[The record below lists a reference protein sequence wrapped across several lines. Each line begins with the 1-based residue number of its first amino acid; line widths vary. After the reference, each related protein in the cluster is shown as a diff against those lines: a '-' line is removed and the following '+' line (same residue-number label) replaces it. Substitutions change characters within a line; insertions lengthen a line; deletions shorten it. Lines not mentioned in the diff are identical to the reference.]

1 MNSIENLIGNSISI
15 IKKSSLFIVTIFSFW
30 SGSNSITGA
39 SPSTFSSST
48 ERNLVGAQ
56 QSVQEKAT
64 KNTDSILNVLNQNKS
79 NAGSGIESNG
89 TSSAIKDQNI
99 FIVPIKTDK
108 IVEIAKKLNQLNLI
122 APSYGDLSVQ
132 GKNVQTKDKT
142 VSKTM
147 LDAVP
152 NNVPNTATQSFVV
165 NEVNEVN
172 NLVSITNQESEESL
186 VNIRCENK
194 TNNTI
199 KVITGSGVIISSS
212 GLILTAAHVAAPVY
226 SEQNGGKYNCYAR
239 IKNPATG
246 NYPVKVVFINP
257 DWVSKYYS
265 EFDKSYSESGENDI
279 AILQIDNSGGKIS
292 NSEMSDLNN
301 VAYTI
306 LSADIPN
313 LGDSVEIKSYPAD
326 VYGKSDVFTVL
337 PRKSETNS
345 IDGLFNFS
353 GGIDSPFDLIET
365 KPSSL
370 GQPGASGGG
379 IFNTQGQLIGIIS
392 NMVSS
397 DVLFKNK
404 IRALS
409 VKYIDN
415 ELKRNLGK
423 SIFEYN
429 Q

>member
-1 MNSIENLIGNSISI
+1 
-15 IKKSSLFIVTIFSFW
+15 
-30 SGSNSITGA
+30 
-39 SPSTFSSST
+39 
-48 ERNLVGAQ
+48 
-56 QSVQEKAT
+56 
-64 KNTDSILNVLNQNKS
+64 
-79 NAGSGIESNG
+79 
-89 TSSAIKDQNI
+89 
-99 FIVPIKTDK
+99 
-108 IVEIAKKLNQLNLI
+108 
-122 APSYGDLSVQ
+122 
-132 GKNVQTKDKT
+132 
-142 VSKTM
+142 
-147 LDAVP
+147 
-152 NNVPNTATQSFVV
+152 
-165 NEVNEVN
+165 
-172 NLVSITNQESEESL
+172 
-186 VNIRCENK
+186 
-194 TNNTI
+194 
-199 KVITGSGVIISSS
+199 
-212 GLILTAAHVAAPVY
+212 
-226 SEQNGGKYNCYAR
+226 
-239 IKNPATG
+239 
-246 NYPVKVVFINP
+246 
-257 DWVSKYYS
+257 
-265 EFDKSYSESGENDI
+265 
-279 AILQIDNSGGKIS
+279 
-292 NSEMSDLNN
+292 MSDLNN